1 VQVTKSPAQETQPD
15 WSPDY
20 AWPGN
25 IRELQNLIER
35 AVIRSTGERLEV
47 PVWDLDQRVVAAPK
61 IIASPR
67 TIDECSAHRTLE
79 ETERAQILATLK
91 ETGGVLSGPK
101 GAAKILGIHRSTLQF
116 RMKKLG
122 IERRPSEYDLVG
134 EVAE

>member
-1 VQVTKSPAQETQPD
+1 MKLD
-15 WSPDY
+15 WDTFSEQID
-20 AWPGN
+20 AFS
-25 IRELQNLIER
+25 RE
-35 AVIRSTGERLEV
+35 
-47 PVWDLDQRVVAAPK
+47 PAPK
-61 IIASPR
+61 IIASPG
-67 TIDECSAHRTLE
+67 TIDQCGAHRTLE

-122 IERRPSEYDLVG
+122 IERRPSEYDLVD